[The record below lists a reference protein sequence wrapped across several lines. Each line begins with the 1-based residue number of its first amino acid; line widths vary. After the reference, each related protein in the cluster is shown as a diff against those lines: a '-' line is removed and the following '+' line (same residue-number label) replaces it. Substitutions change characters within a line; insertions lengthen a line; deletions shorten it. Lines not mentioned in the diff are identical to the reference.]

1 MELTQ
6 QEIDNRIE
14 FVLDRVAESLIINE
28 NITPEI
34 VNQSQRTIR
43 NGLISLGRGNA
54 DRLVLNQKDIEA
66 NPQDLESEYGGL
78 TLRGIVTDIPNINQI
93 TIDTSSWPFIYLSYV
108 VGEGEPTTHEISA
121 LLQTIP
127 LNQEG
132 PYSNPVNVG
141 QFINLLRKKTEVDI
155 EQAKEYLDTNIF
167 ELLPTVSTR
176 QQRIDDLFIELN
188 NLLPSAPSDV
198 QWGLQGDGR
207 VDRDEDGN
215 WVGSYQYYLDNSI
228 SAPQDNPNYEGPIID
243 EEDGL
248 ITRISN
254 NASGLNQSKTI
265 EDLRDRL
272 NDYLKD
278 VDEEPADL
286 QDERPVYRN
295 KSNGYIKFRNLNQ
308 GIIIRNTKQKYIEG
322 LNPDSQEYLNTGFSI
337 TMWVRFLD
345 KTSDGTLFNFGNP
358 TRSENP
364 FGFKLETLISGGK
377 RYIKLSVKD
386 IRGEGTNPIANKLYT
401 SEMPNVASSGMEYH
415 MLPENFN
422 EWYFI
427 CATYNPEVDENGSDS
442 SNSNIDYWNGNI
454 NSDGD
459 MVHYSGLGNR
469 CKLEFISRTDLLR
482 ARGYK
487 TE

>member
-1 MELTQ
+1 LTHPGSPTDIDITDYLSRVEL
-6 QEIDNRIE
+6 
-14 FVLDRVAESLIINE
+14 
-28 NITPEI
+28 ITLPDGSER
-34 VNQSQRTIR
+34 STIR
-43 NGLISLGRGNA
+43 
-54 DRLVLNQKDIEA
+54 
-66 NPQDLESEYGGL
+66 
-78 TLRGIVTDIPNINQI
+78 
-93 TIDTSSWPFIYLSYV
+93 
-108 VGEGEPTTHEISA
+108 
-121 LLQTIP
+121 P
-127 LNQEG
+127 LNVSQF
-132 PYSNPVNVG
+132 VNIE
-141 QFINLLRKKTEVDI
+141 QKNEEFINY
-155 EQAKEYLDTNIF
+155 QADEYLNTEIF
-167 ELLPTVSTR
+167 ELLPDKSIR
-176 QQRIDDLFIELN
+176 QKRIDEFFQEFQILSGETPNFDLTNDGLVGNFTSSNYAAGHDIAYIQNNPGESTIQEKDSFITRLDEDDNEVNEGKTLESLRNTLN
-188 NLLPSAPSDV
+188 NYLVDIDQQDLLPE
-198 QWGLQGDGR
+198 DGR
-207 VDRDEDGN
+207 P
-215 WVGSYQYYLDNSI
+215 L
-228 SAPQDNPNYEGPIID
+228 YE
-243 EEDGL
+243 
-248 ITRISN
+248 
-254 NASGLNQSKTI
+254 
-265 EDLRDRL
+265 
-272 NDYLKD
+272 
-278 VDEEPADL
+278 
-286 QDERPVYRN
+286 N
-295 KSNGYIKFRNLNQ
+295 KSDGYLSFREPNQ
-308 GIIIRNTKQKYIEG
+308 GIIIRNLNDQYIQS
-322 LNPDSQEYLNTGFSI
+322 LNPDPISGQTYLNSGFTI